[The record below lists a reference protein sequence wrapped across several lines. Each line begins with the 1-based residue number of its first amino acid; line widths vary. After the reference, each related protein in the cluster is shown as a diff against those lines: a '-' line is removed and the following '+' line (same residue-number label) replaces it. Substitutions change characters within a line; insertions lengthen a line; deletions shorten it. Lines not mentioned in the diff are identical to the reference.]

1 MDVREYLTAD
11 GKNPYREWL
20 DTLDVTPRAR
30 IQARVLRFS
39 TGNLGDHKS
48 VGGGVWEAR
57 VMFGPGTGSTSPR
70 MVRNSCSC
78 CSVATSPP
86 RRQTWPGRR
95 NHGRRI
101 RRTNAVARRSEDW
114 NIGLSK
120 DLREA
125 AFAREFLL
133 ASIDE
138 GVDLQLALGKVIRAM
153 GVKEFAAKVH
163 MASPNVLRAINP
175 RHNPTQD
182 TLNRLLKPFKLRLS
196 LAPLTGKPRRTA
208 A

>member
-1 MDVREYLTAD
+1 MTAPAVS
-11 GKNPYREWL
+11 GKL
-20 DTLDVTPRAR
+20 DALPGCDAQ
-30 IQARVLRFS
+30 IFLS
-39 TGNLGDHKS
+39 S
-48 VGGGVWEAR
+48 VD
-57 VMFGPGTGSTSPR
+57 
-70 MVRNSCSC
+70 
-78 CSVATSPP
+78 
-86 RRQTWPGRR
+86 
-95 NHGRRI
+95 

-114 NIGLSK
+114 SIGLSK
-120 DLREA
+120 DLRDA

-153 GVKEFAAKVH
+153 GIKEFAAKVH

-196 LAPLTGKPRRTA
+196 LAPLTSKPRRTA

>member
-1 MDVREYLTAD
+1 M
-11 GKNPYREWL
+11 
-20 DTLDVTPRAR
+20 
-30 IQARVLRFS
+30 
-39 TGNLGDHKS
+39 
-48 VGGGVWEAR
+48 
-57 VMFGPGTGSTSPR
+57 
-70 MVRNSCSC
+70 
-78 CSVATSPP
+78 
-86 RRQTWPGRR
+86 
-95 NHGRRI
+95 
-101 RRTNAVARRSEDW
+101 ARRSEDW
-114 NIGLSK
+114 NVGLAK
-120 DLREA
+120 DLRNA
-125 AFAREFLL
+125 TVAREFLL

-163 MASPNVLRAINP
+163 LPARTLRAISP